1 MNLPIIMI
9 NCLLAYLLGSIPS
22 GVWVGQYFYQTDIR
36 QMGSGNM
43 GTTNTFRVLGPKAG
57 TIVLFMDLAKG
68 AIPVLIATYLLP
80 TFPFSPLFVGAFAV
94 LGHTFPIFAQ
104 FRGGKAVATF
114 SGVMLAYIPL
124 VVLVCLVIFL
134 VTLYLTRMV
143 SLTSMVTISIG
154 VLLTLFYQDWFLTTI
169 SLVAD
174 LFIIYRHRSNIKR
187 ILDGTESK
195 VTFPWEKKQ
204 DTK

>member
-80 TFPFSPLFVGAFAV
+80 TFPFSSLFVGAFAV